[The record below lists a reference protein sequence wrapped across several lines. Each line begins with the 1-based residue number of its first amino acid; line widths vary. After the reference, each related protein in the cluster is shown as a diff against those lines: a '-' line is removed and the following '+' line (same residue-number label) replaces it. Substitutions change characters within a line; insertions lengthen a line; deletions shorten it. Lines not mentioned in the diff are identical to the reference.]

1 MSKAAMDINREVEA
15 LLASREDT
23 VKGNASF
30 TLSEKYLLAQYS
42 GAGGKAAAGARGQG
56 LLYEYYTPMWLCA
69 KMWELALH
77 HGEAPRFVLEPAA
90 GTGNLLALMPAS
102 VEAAMAFE
110 VNRTA
115 ARIARIRAPKAQV
128 LTLPFEAAFLEPPRF
143 TNRARV
149 TWLGHAPYDLVIGNP
164 PYGVHT
170 GVNAALFRKPDL
182 KTFEVFFMYWGLE
195 VLRPGGLLVM
205 VIPSSFLRSDERYA
219 KQKAL
224 LEKRCDLVDAYRLP
238 KVFDSTTI
246 GTDIVVLRK
255 KPKR

>member
-15 LLASREDT
+15 LLASRPDT
-23 VKGNASF
+23 FEGNKGF
-30 TLSEKYLLAQYS
+30 TLSEKYLLSQYS

-56 LLYEYYTPMWLCA
+56 LLYEYYTPMWLCE

-77 HGEAPRFVLEPAA
+77 YGESPRHVLEPAA
-90 GTGNLLALMPAS
+90 GTGNLLALMPDS

-110 VNRTA
+110 LNRTA
-115 ARIARIRAPKAQV
+115 ARIARIRAPKATV

-143 TNRARV
+143 TNRSRV

-170 GVNAALFRKPDL
+170 GVKAALFRKPDL
-182 KTFEVFFMYWGLE
+182 KTFEVFFLYWGLE
-195 VLRPGGLLVM
+195 VLRDGGLLVM

-255 KPKR
+255 KSKR

>member
-1 MSKAAMDINREVEA
+1 MSKAAMDISREVEA
-15 LLASREDT
+15 LLASRPDT
-23 VKGNASF
+23 FEGNKGF
-30 TLSEKYLLAQYS
+30 TLSEKYLLSQYS

-56 LLYEYYTPMWLCA
+56 LLYEYYTPMWLCE

-77 HGEAPRFVLEPAA
+77 FGESPRYVLEPAA
-90 GTGNLLALMPAS
+90 GTGNLLALMPDS

-110 VNRTA
+110 LNRTA
-115 ARIARIRAPKAQV
+115 ARIARIRAPKATV

-143 TNRARV
+143 TNRSRV

-170 GVNAALFRKPDL
+170 GVKAALFRKPDL
-182 KTFEVFFMYWGLE
+182 KTFEVFFLYWGLE
-195 VLRPGGLLVM
+195 VLRDGGLLVM

-246 GTDIVVLRK
+246 STDIVVLRK
-255 KPKR
+255 KSKR